1 MNKTKNK
8 IKRVITDPLLTKTFQ
23 FQIID
28 VNRID
33 QKALTVAIG
42 SETHIS

>member
-1 MNKTKNK
+1 MNKAKNK
-8 IKRVITDPLLTKTFQ
+8 ITSVTTDPLLTKTFE
-23 FQIID
+23 FQTID